1 MSAAEPTGAR
11 TDLRWV
17 SIALLVLIAVR
28 LLAAALIP
36 LSPDETYYL
45 SWSRFPAWS
54 YYDHPPMIAW
64 WIWAGTHLLGDTP
77 LGVRL
82 FAVLSLIPSSWALY
96 LTGRALFEPRTAALS
111 VIWINATLL
120 VGVGGIS

>member
-1 MSAAEPTGAR
+1 MTKALDTFDRDRRWAIAAVLGF
-11 TDLRWV
+11 V
-17 SIALLVLIAVR
+17 ALHLVAG
-28 LLAAALIP
+28 ALIP

-64 WIWAGTHLLGDTP
+64 WIWAGTHLLGETP

-96 LTGRALFEPRTAALS
+96 VTGRLLFDPRTAALS

-120 VGVGGIS
+120 VGV